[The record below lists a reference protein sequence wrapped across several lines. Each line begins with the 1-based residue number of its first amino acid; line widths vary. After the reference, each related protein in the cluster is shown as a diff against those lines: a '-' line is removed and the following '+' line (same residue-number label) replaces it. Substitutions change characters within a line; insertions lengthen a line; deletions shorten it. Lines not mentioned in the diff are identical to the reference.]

1 MMKGRRS
8 KRRRSPA
15 ASFTDDL
22 IIEILSR
29 LPARSVCRF
38 RCVSKT
44 WQNLI
49 SSHHRKLHQTLAGFF
64 TMHDGERGGSVPH
77 FTNVISGRGC
87 PAWVSS
93 SFDFLPNRGYLQDCC
108 NGLVL
113 LCNYW
118 WHSENPDGGKCRG
131 LRLGFDPTVSPHF
144 FVFEFF
150 KDDHDRYGVQG
161 RAHRSIPVPDNKE
174 GGFIQESQGR
184 LHYANLEANDDDE
197 VVRLVVYVLEDDDSQ
212 QWTLKHEAKLF
223 LFFASGVLTL
233 PGNLSGSRS
242 ILTVT

>member
-64 TMHDGERGGSVPH
+64 TMHDGERGGSVSR

-118 WHSENPDGGKCRG
+118 WHSENPDGVSGPFA
-131 LRLGFDPTVSPHF
+131 LRQFG
-144 FVFEFF
+144 
-150 KDDHDRYGVQG
+150 
-161 RAHRSIPVPDNKE
+161 
-174 GGFIQESQGR
+174 
-184 LHYANLEANDDDE
+184 E

-212 QWTLKHEAKLF
+212 QWTLKHEAEAFFVLRQWSSNIAREFEWVTIHPDCNMIFYTVGWDKTLMSYDMDHRRVQVFGELGQDTRERYLPYVPLF
-223 LFFASGVLTL
+223 SESEGLHS
-233 PGNLSGSRS
+233 
-242 ILTVT
+242 